1 MTKKLIKEVELVKQF
16 NYPTIDYTS
25 QKSISYSQTLSY
37 NTCPHQWALSYIKG
51 LQIYKPSIHTVFGT
65 SLHEVVQEWLT
76 ELYDGSVKKATEM
89 DLGALLEEKL
99 YTIYAQEKEKYGEH
113 FSSSAELSEFH
124 NDGVEILKYI
134 KKKRSAYF
142 GTKYLKLVGVEIPL
156 LHQLADNIFFKGYID
171 IVLYDTQDDRYI
183 IFDIKTSTSGWSEYA
198 KKDDKKL
205 AQLLLYKEFLAK
217 QFSIDVEK
225 VDVKY
230 FIVKRKVPDDPMY
243 PAMGRRIQEFVP
255 PSGKIKRGQATNALS
270 KFIDDAF
277 DKEGKYVDKDYEQRP
292 SKSNCMFCNYKGTEH
307 CKVGFLG

>member
-1 MTKKLIKEVELVKQF
+1 MAKKLIKEVELVKQF

-270 KFIDDAF
+270 KFIEDAF

-292 SKSNCMFCNYKGTEH
+292 SKSNCMFCTYKGTEH

>member
-1 MTKKLIKEVELVKQF
+1 MAKKLIKEVELVKQF

-76 ELYDGSVKKATEM
+76 ELYEGSVKKATEM

-99 YTIYAQEKEKYGEH
+99 FTIYAQEKEKYGEH

-171 IVLYDTQDDRYI
+171 IVLYDTQDSRYI

-270 KFIDDAF
+270 KFIEDAF

-307 CKVGFLG
+307 CKVGFVG

>member
-1 MTKKLIKEVELVKQF
+1 MAKKLIKEVELIKQF
-16 NYPTIDYTS
+16 ISPTIDYTS

-65 SLHEVVQEWLT
+65 ALHEVVQEWLT
-76 ELYDGSVKKATEM
+76 ELYEGSVKKATEM

-124 NDGVEILKYI
+124 NDGVEILKYV

-198 KKDDKKL
+198 KKDDKKI

-255 PSGKIKRGQATNALS
+255 PSGKIKRGQATNALF
-270 KFIDDAF
+270 KFIEDAF
-277 DKEGKYVDKDYEQRP
+277 DKEGRYIDKDYEQRP

-307 CKVGFLG
+307 CEVGFVG

>member
-1 MTKKLIKEVELVKQF
+1 MAKKLIKEVELVKQF

-76 ELYDGSVKKATEM
+76 ELYEGSVKKATEM

-270 KFIDDAF
+270 KFIEDAF